1 MFSDPACRRAET
13 SGSRPAGPRPAP
25 GRFIGCIAP
34 ANAAFFLLV
43 VAFWSAPA
51 GAASSDPT
59 EPIHP
64 ANASATLHGRPELG
78 VAVAGGF
85 GVGRFGGGLRP
96 LAHGRMAVEF
106 PLRPLPIYLGFSY
119 AGGLGA
125 ADGLAPRP
133 ATGAIALGGRAAW
146 GSAMGF
152 AFGGGFDVLVPTRL
166 RGDDRFR
173 DADPVG
179 PLAIRSAYRGAA
191 DRVAT
196 FAGPEADAFWP
207 RGVVFRPSV
216 DLRLVTGRFVFQARE
231 AIGLAIDARAPF
243 GTEAQ
248 SRITAS
254 LTLYAAYR
262 LSSAVA
268 IDLETAEFY
277 LVSGTETTEDGRRAR
292 FLVTPGLRLL
302 ALRGTPT
309 LSFPIAPRPTAD
321 DAQAAF
327 GVKAGMTFV
336 F

>member
-1 MFSDPACRRAET
+1 MTRAVPE
-13 SGSRPAGPRPAP
+13 
-25 GRFIGCIAP
+25 RFVPLIAP
-34 ANAAFFLLV
+34 RYAGFILVAALC
-43 VAFWSAPA
+43 WSASA
-51 GAASSDPT
+51 GAAPRDPT

-64 ANASATLHGRPELG
+64 ADVSATLHARPELG
-78 VAVAGGF
+78 VAIAGGV

-96 LAHGRMAVEF
+96 LAHGRLSAEV

-133 ATGAIALGGRAAW
+133 VTGAMALGGRAAW
-146 GSAMGF
+146 GSSMGF
-152 AFGGGFDVLVPTRL
+152 AFGGGFEVLVPTRL
-166 RGDDRFR
+166 RGDDRFH
-173 DADPVG
+173 DADPVT
-179 PLAIRSAYRGAA
+179 PVAIRSAYRGAA

-196 FAGPEADAFWP
+196 FAGPEGDAFWP

-231 AIGLAIDARAPF
+231 AIGLAFDARAPF
-243 GTEAQ
+243 GTDAQ

-254 LTLYAAYR
+254 LTLYGAYR
-262 LSSAVA
+262 LGSALAV
-268 IDLETAEFY
+268 DLEAAEFY

-292 FLVTPGLRLL
+292 FLVTPGLRFL

-327 GVKAGMTFV
+327 GLKAGMTFV